1 MILDC
6 GYESSNC
13 DRRQMVGKRMKC
25 LPTLLSGKAFVV
37 FERLGDDKE
46 DDFKVL
52 VTIRWST
59 LAGRSS

>member
-1 MILDC
+1 
-6 GYESSNC
+6 
-13 DRRQMVGKRMKC
+13 MVTTANGWKEDEMLKC

-52 VTIRWST
+52 VKIRWST
-59 LAGRSS
+59 LAGRSP